1 MQSHTTVYDHDEDIY
16 MVPAS
21 DENSLYAQ
29 LQDIKTLNIDRKLVR
44 YTYYHVATM
53 PFHGFYNVIIV
64 FYRLCDLLGSGQFG
78 TVYKGVLGSGEGEG
92 EVEVAVK
99 TLKEGSG
106 EEDRVKFLQ
115 EAAIMGQFK
124 HHNVVTM
131 YGVVTSGEPVSAITA
146 YIQYAM
152 VRSSG

>member
-1 MQSHTTVYDHDEDIY
+1 M
-16 MVPAS
+16 
-21 DENSLYAQ
+21 
-29 LQDIKTLNIDRKLVR
+29 
-44 YTYYHVATM
+44 
-53 PFHGFYNVIIV
+53 
-64 FYRLCDLLGSGQFG
+64 LGSGQFG
-78 TVYKGVLGSGEGEG
+78 TVYKGVLGNGEGGG

-131 YGVVTSGEPVSAITA
+131 YGVVTDGEPVSYLALQKHCYYNKKIFVSWDSLQERTKF
-146 YIQYAM
+146 
-152 VRSSG
+152 

>member
-1 MQSHTTVYDHDEDIY
+1 MQ
-16 MVPAS
+16 A
-21 DENSLYAQ
+21 
-29 LQDIKTLNIDRKLVR
+29 NIDVCMAPVIKKL
-44 YTYYHVATM
+44 YLILM
-53 PFHGFYNVIIV
+53 
-64 FYRLCDLLGSGQFG
+64 YRLGKKIGSGQFG
-78 TVYKGVLGSGEGEG
+78 TVYKGVLGSGEGGG

-131 YGVVTSGEPVSAITA
+131 YGVVTDGEPVSSCI
-146 YIQYAM
+146 Y
-152 VRSSG
+152 SW

>member
-1 MQSHTTVYDHDEDIY
+1 M
-16 MVPAS
+16 
-21 DENSLYAQ
+21 
-29 LQDIKTLNIDRKLVR
+29 K
-44 YTYYHVATM
+44 
-53 PFHGFYNVIIV
+53 
-64 FYRLCDLLGSGQFG
+64 YRLCGLLGSGQFG
-78 TVYKGVLGSGEGEG
+78 TVYKGVLGSGEGGG

-131 YGVVTSGEPVSAITA
+131 YGVVTDGEPVRELGPSNNIFVFTVCI
-146 YIQYAM
+146 YKP
-152 VRSSG
+152 SCFH

>member
-1 MQSHTTVYDHDEDIY
+1 MTVLYF
-16 MVPAS
+16 
-21 DENSLYAQ
+21 SL
-29 LQDIKTLNIDRKLVR
+29 
-44 YTYYHVATM
+44 
-53 PFHGFYNVIIV
+53 GG
-64 FYRLCDLLGSGQFG
+64 LLGSGQFG
-78 TVYKGVLGSGEGEG
+78 TVYKGVLGSGGG

-131 YGVVTSGEPVSAITA
+131 YGVVTDGEPVSL
-146 YIQYAM
+146 
-152 VRSSG
+152 

>member
-1 MQSHTTVYDHDEDIY
+1 M
-16 MVPAS
+16 
-21 DENSLYAQ
+21 
-29 LQDIKTLNIDRKLVR
+29 
-44 YTYYHVATM
+44 
-53 PFHGFYNVIIV
+53 
-64 FYRLCDLLGSGQFG
+64 LGSGQFG
-78 TVYKGVLGSGEGEG
+78 TVYKGVLGSGEGGG

-131 YGVVTSGEPVSAITA
+131 YGVVTDGEPVSLDYTEIKMLSPSLITA
-146 YIQYAM
+146 HF
-152 VRSSG
+152 

>member
-1 MQSHTTVYDHDEDIY
+1 M
-16 MVPAS
+16 
-21 DENSLYAQ
+21 
-29 LQDIKTLNIDRKLVR
+29 K
-44 YTYYHVATM
+44 
-53 PFHGFYNVIIV
+53 NVSMLLLCSITC
-64 FYRLCDLLGSGQFG
+64 RLCDLLGSGQFG
-78 TVYKGVLGSGEGEG
+78 TVYKGVLGSGEGGG

-131 YGVVTSGEPVSAITA
+131 YGVVTDGEPVS
-146 YIQYAM
+146 
-152 VRSSG
+152 